1 MAPAARWR
9 PRLLVGWRKARLW
22 HRQFYGRRIICN
34 RQSAMRRDWAAVRV
48 RSTQQELMM
57 RFASAAAGL
66 LTLAAATGA
75 AGAAPTDCSSCAVWN
90 APQAPFHIYG
100 NTWYVGTH
108 SLSAILIASDKGHIL
123 IDGDLEESV
132 PQIADHIRALGF
144 RLEDVKWI
152 LNSHVHYDHAGGI
165 AELQRLTGAVVM
177 ASPWTAAVMGQGE
190 VAKDDPQFGVIRSIP
205 RVKTVRV
212 FGGRRCGAAGAA
224 GADGAFHAGSYAGR
238 DELELDILR
247 SAKLPAYGLCGQ
259 PDGGIRRRLPLY
271 RSSRR
276 SGQFR
281 KKHHGVVRSALR
293 HSADTTPGIFRA
305 VG

>member
-1 MAPAARWR
+1 
-9 PRLLVGWRKARLW
+9 
-22 HRQFYGRRIICN
+22 
-34 RQSAMRRDWAAVRV
+34 
-48 RSTQQELMM
+48 M

-212 FGGRRCGAAGAA
+212 L
-224 GADGAFHAGSYAGR
+224 ADGDAVRQGPLALTAHFTPGHTPGGTSWSWISCEAQSCLHMVYADSLTAVSADAYRFTDHPGAVASFEKSITALS
-238 DELELDILR
+238 DLPCDILLTPHPEFSGLLDKAAR
-247 SAKLPAYGLCGQ
+247 KEAGEKPDPFVAPDACNKLADASREALHKRVATEGSAAK
-259 PDGGIRRRLPLY
+259 
-271 RSSRR
+271 
-276 SGQFR
+276 
-281 KKHHGVVRSALR
+281 
-293 HSADTTPGIFRA
+293 
-305 VG
+305 